1 MEDFDKRKRILLPP
15 KKEEPSIIAPTY
27 LETIDGERI
36 YSSDIGP
43 VTLDSF
49 GRARRAR
56 LTSAGYVS
64 ESQPPY

>member
-1 MEDFDKRKRILLPP
+1 MEDFDERKRVLP
-15 KKEEPSIIAPTY
+15 KKEPSIGVPTY

-36 YSSDIGP
+36 YMSDMGP

-49 GRARRAR
+49 GKARRAR